1 MKAQLLAALDRRPRR
16 DVRFWVSHE
25 HRLVFL
31 RIPKNASSYMR
42 ALFTAN
48 HPLGAGFDASA
59 ESPRG
64 YRLRTGIRDIPVT
77 RRTIHRAR
85 HYKTFVVIR
94 DPMARIVSGFLDR
107 VVKKSTGNP
116 PDAPHPRF
124 YRGISRFHNRD
135 INRRT
140 ITFEQF
146 LDYVLAKPDKQ
157 RNKHYRS
164 QSHFLG
170 RHRFDFYGCVD
181 NLSDTLAFLRE
192 QGMVTDGF
200 HVASSKKTA
209 YAAPGA
215 HAIDCPARA
224 TARDLNG
231 YDHFP
236 AVADFFDGSSLD
248 RFVEA
253 YRADIRLYVRAR
265 GIDMRQLID
274 RY

>member
-1 MKAQLLAALDRRPRR
+1 
-16 DVRFWVSHE
+16 
-25 HRLVFL
+25 
-31 RIPKNASSYMR
+31 
-42 ALFTAN
+42 
-48 HPLGAGFDASA
+48 
-59 ESPRG
+59 
-64 YRLRTGIRDIPVT
+64 
-77 RRTIHRAR
+77 
-85 HYKTFVVIR
+85 
-94 DPMARIVSGFLDR
+94 MARIVSGFLDR
-107 VVKKSTGNP
+107 VVKKSTGNL

-124 YRGISRFHNRD
+124 YRRISRFHNREID
-135 INRRT
+135 RST
-140 ITFEQF
+140 ITFQQF

-170 RHRFDFYGCVD
+170 RHLFDFYGCVD
-181 NLSDTLAFLRE
+181 NLSDTLAFLQA

-200 HVASSKKTA
+200 NVASSKKTA
-209 YAAPGA
+209 YAPPGA

-224 TARDLNG
+224 TARDLKG

-236 AVADFFDGSSLD
+236 AVADFFDGSSLE

-253 YRADIRLYVRAR
+253 YRADIQLYVRAR